1 MKIYLLLE
9 AGVLRF
15 EVSALLLSNV
25 KVSTSLAGQGWAGL
39 GWGWGWVTGW
49 WEIKHLLVI
58 NEWKVQLR
66 PPQVCFVSNELICI
80 ITTHQH
86 NLLLFTTSEPN
97 LSLPRRWS

>member
-1 MKIYLLLE
+1 M
-9 AGVLRF
+9 LRF

-25 KVSTSLAGQGWAGL
+25 NTKSPPHYQGSAGLSGL
-39 GWGWGWVTGW
+39 GWAGW

>member
-1 MKIYLLLE
+1 MRIYCMQE

-25 KVSTSLAGQGWAGL
+25 NTKSPPHYQGRAGLAGL
-39 GWGWGWVTGW
+39 GW

-66 PPQVCFVSNELICI
+66 PPQVCFV
-80 ITTHQH
+80 
-86 NLLLFTTSEPN
+86 
-97 LSLPRRWS
+97 

>member
-1 MKIYLLLE
+1 MRIYLLLE

-25 KVSTSLAGQGWAGL
+25 KVSTSLAGLGWA
-39 GWGWGWVTGW
+39 GW

-80 ITTHQH
+80 ITAHQH

-97 LSLPRRWS
+97 LSLPRQWS